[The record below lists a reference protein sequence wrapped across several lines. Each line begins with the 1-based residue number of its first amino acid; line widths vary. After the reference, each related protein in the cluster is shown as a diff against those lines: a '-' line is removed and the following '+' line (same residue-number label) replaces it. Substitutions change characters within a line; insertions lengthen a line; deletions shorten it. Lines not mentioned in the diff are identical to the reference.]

1 MFQTFLA
8 QAQSAAPQQMPGG
21 GIGSFFVPLI
31 FIFIMY
37 FVMIRPQKK
46 RQQQQQQLTSSLKT
60 GDRIVTNAG
69 IHGLISNV
77 KENTALGLD
86 IQGGTSFLIRL
97 KGGDKEVTKAMLDQ
111 AVEVIRKRVDYFGG
125 GEPIISP
132 VGSDRILVQ
141 IPGLDTA
148 KIQEA
153 RDQLSRVAKL
163 EFRLVYPDNGERLR
177 EIDQGKQV
185 IPPEYRIETYKQQHQ
200 AEGEKP
206 IEERLLV
213 KKKADLAGDRV
224 SGAGAS
230 YERDGWAV
238 HLRFDSE
245 GAKQF
250 GNITAANVHHRFA
263 IVLDGVI
270 QSAPVIQDAIYG
282 GDAQITGRFTE
293 EEARGLASVLENPL
307 QTPVSIE
314 EERSVSPTLG
324 LDSIRASILAGLLG
338 LAITLVCVAV
348 YYKIPG
354 LIANLALIINLIL
367 LVGALTLFHFV
378 LTLPGIAGIILTIG
392 LSVDANVL
400 IYERLRE
407 EMALG
412 KSLKV
417 AVKAAY
423 EKAFSSI
430 FDANVTTL
438 ITAAILFWQASGP
451 VKGFAISLTLGIL
464 ASLFTALIVGRNFL
478 GWFVDTER
486 LKRISMLHLI
496 SSKHIDFL
504 GKGFLACMCSLALLL
519 AGATAFYIRGERNFG
534 VDFRGGD
541 LITMSAPNK
550 IDVGQ
555 VRDALKPIGF
565 ADASIQ
571 ESAQGGKSYIT
582 VRTPLN
588 TSDKVEKQIIQ
599 AMPNA
604 AFKVEGSER
613 VGALVGGEL
622 ARNSLVAL
630 GLGILGIL
638 IFVTFRFELSFAVGA
653 IVALLHD
660 VLITVG
666 MFSLFGRELTLTMV
680 GAVLT
685 IAGYSINDTIVVY
698 DRIREGLA
706 SGRRGSIEQI
716 MNESINQTLSRT
728 ILTSTVTV
736 IPILCLF
743 LFGGAVLRDFSLAI
757 IIGVAIGTYSSI
769 FIASPIVLWWSRAR
783 GRGAAALRREV
794 TEKATTA
801 ANPLAQR

>member
-1 MFQTFLA
+1 MSPALTFFAGLGLLVLFGWYFATDVGLRKRLLA
-8 QAQSAAPQQMPGG
+8 TTLVMLLAAFSIATIWPP
-21 GIGSFFVPLI
+21 
-31 FIFIMY
+31 
-37 FVMIRPQKK
+37 
-46 RQQQQQQLTSSLKT
+46 
-60 GDRIVTNAG
+60 
-69 IHGLISNV
+69 
-77 KENTALGLD
+77 KEKIQLGLD

-97 KGGDKEVTKAMLDQ
+97 MGGDKDVNKGMLDQ
-111 AVEVIRKRVDYFGG
+111 AVEVIRKRIDYFGVS
-125 GEPIISP
+125 EPVISP
-132 VGSDRILVQ
+132 VGNDRILVQ

-153 RDQLSRVAKL
+153 REQLSRVAKL

-177 EIDQGKQV
+177 AIDEGKEV
-185 IPPEYRIETYKQQHQ
+185 IPPEYRIEVYKMT
-200 AEGEKP
+200 AEGNEKP
-206 IEERLLV
+206 REERLLV
-213 KKKADLAGDRV
+213 KKKADLGGDRV
-224 SGAGAS
+224 KESHAYYGNEGWTVQLKF
-230 YERDGWAV
+230 DG
-238 HLRFDSE
+238 E

-250 GNITAANVHHRFA
+250 GKITEQYKGHRFA

-270 QSAPVIQDAIYG
+270 QSAPVIRDAIYG
-282 GDAQITGRFTE
+282 GDAIITGKFE
-293 EEARGLASVLENPL
+293 EKEARGLASVLENPL

-324 LDSIRASILAGLLG
+324 LDSIRASIMAGLLG
-338 LAITLVCVAV
+338 LAITLVCVLV
-348 YYKIPG
+348 YYRLPG
-354 LIANLALIINLIL
+354 LVANLALLVNLVL
-367 LVGALTLFHFV
+367 LIGALTMFRFV

-412 KSLKV
+412 KSLRV
-417 AVKAAY
+417 AMETAY
-423 EKAFSSI
+423 QKAFSSI

-438 ITAAILFWQASGP
+438 ITALILFWQAAGP
-451 VKGFAISLTLGIL
+451 VRGFAISLTFGIL
-464 ASLFTALIVGRNFL
+464 ASLFTALIVGRNAL
-478 GWFVDTER
+478 GWLVDTGR
-486 LKRISMLHLI
+486 VKKISMLHLI
-496 SSKHIDFL
+496 SSQNINFL
-504 GKGFLACMCSLALLL
+504 GKGFLACMCSLAVIL
-519 AGATAFYIRGERNFG
+519 AGATSFYIRGEKNFG

-541 LITMSAPNK
+541 LVTLSSPAK

-555 VRDALKPIGF
+555 VRDGLKPIGL

-571 ESAQGGKSYIT
+571 ESAQSGKYYIT
-582 VRTPLN
+582 VRSPLN

-599 AMPNA
+599 TMPSA
-604 AFKVEGSER
+604 SFKVERSER

-622 ARNSLVAL
+622 AKSSLVAL

-660 VLITVG
+660 VIITVG
-666 MFSLFGRELTLTMV
+666 VFSLLGRELTLTMV

-706 SGRRGSIEQI
+706 SGRRGSIEEI
-716 MNESINQTLSRT
+716 MNSSINQTLSRT
-728 ILTSTVTV
+728 ILTSTVTL

-743 LFGGAVLRDFSLAI
+743 LLGGAVLRDFSLAI
-757 IIGVAIGTYSSI
+757 IVGVVVGTYSSI

-783 GRGAAALRREV
+783 GQSTSTLRREV
-794 TEKATTA
+794 TQKPTA
-801 ANPLAQR
+801 ANPLAR

>member
-1 MFQTFLA
+1 MTPALTFFIGLVMLILFGWYFATDQGPRKRLLA
-8 QAQSAAPQQMPGG
+8 ATLVLLLVTFSIITIWP
-21 GIGSFFVPLI
+21 
-31 FIFIMY
+31 
-37 FVMIRPQKK
+37 PQKK
-46 RQQQQQQLTSSLKT
+46 
-60 GDRIVTNAG
+60 I
-69 IHGLISNV
+69 
-77 KENTALGLD
+77 ALGLD

-97 KGGDKEVTKAMLDQ
+97 KGDKDVTKGMLDQ
-111 AVEVIRKRVDYFGG
+111 AVEVIRKRIDYFGAS
-125 GEPIISP
+125 EPIISP
-132 VGSDRILVQ
+132 VGNDRILVQ

-163 EFRLVYPDNGERLR
+163 EFRLVYPDNGQRLKA
-177 EIDQGKQV
+177 IDEGKDV
-185 IPPEYRIETYKQQHQ
+185 IPPDYRIEGWEVQLKFDG
-200 AEGEKP
+200 EGT
-206 IEERLLV
+206 
-213 KKKADLAGDRV
+213 KK
-224 SGAGAS
+224 
-230 YERDGWAV
+230 
-238 HLRFDSE
+238 
-245 GAKQF
+245 F
-250 GNITAANVHHRFA
+250 GQITEANVNHRFA

-270 QSAPVIQDAIYG
+270 QSAPVIKTAIYG
-282 GDAQITGRFTE
+282 GDAVISGGGMGE

-324 LDSIRASILAGLLG
+324 MDSIRSSILAGLLG

-354 LIANLALIINLIL
+354 LVANLALIINLIL
-367 LVGALTLFHFV
+367 LIGALTIFRFV

-451 VKGFAISLTLGIL
+451 VKGFAIALTLGIL
-464 ASLFTALIVGRNFL
+464 ASLFTALIVGRIFL

-555 VRDALKPIGF
+555 V
-565 ADASIQ
+565 
-571 ESAQGGKSYIT
+571 
-582 VRTPLN
+582 
-588 TSDKVEKQIIQ
+588 
-599 AMPNA
+599 
-604 AFKVEGSER
+604 
-613 VGALVGGEL
+613 
-622 ARNSLVAL
+622 
-630 GLGILGIL
+630 
-638 IFVTFRFELSFAVGA
+638 
-653 IVALLHD
+653 
-660 VLITVG
+660 
-666 MFSLFGRELTLTMV
+666 
-680 GAVLT
+680 
-685 IAGYSINDTIVVY
+685 
-698 DRIREGLA
+698 
-706 SGRRGSIEQI
+706 
-716 MNESINQTLSRT
+716 
-728 ILTSTVTV
+728 
-736 IPILCLF
+736 
-743 LFGGAVLRDFSLAI
+743 
-757 IIGVAIGTYSSI
+757 
-769 FIASPIVLWWSRAR
+769 
-783 GRGAAALRREV
+783 
-794 TEKATTA
+794 
-801 ANPLAQR
+801 

>member
-1 MFQTFLA
+1 MTPALTFLA
-8 QAQSAAPQQMPGG
+8 GLAILVLFGW
-21 GIGSFFVPLI
+21 
-31 FIFIMY
+31 Y
-37 FVMIRPQKK
+37 FATDQGLRKRLLATTLMLLLVVSSIVTIWPPQKK
-46 RQQQQQQLTSSLKT
+46 
-60 GDRIVTNAG
+60 
-69 IHGLISNV
+69 IS
-77 KENTALGLD
+77 LGLD

-97 KGGDKEVTKAMLDQ
+97 KGGDKEVTKGMLDQ
-111 AVEVIRKRVDYFGG
+111 AVEVIRKRIDTFGVS
-125 GEPIISP
+125 EPIISP
-132 VGSDRILVQ
+132 VANDRILVQ

-177 EIDQGKQV
+177 QIDEGKQV
-185 IPPEYRIETYKQQHQ
+185 IPPDYRIETYKLSP
-200 AEGEKP
+200 ERTPMTNEFGESVAGAKEKSR
-206 IEERLLV
+206 EERLLV
-213 KKKADLAGDRV
+213 KKKADLSGDRV
-224 SGAGAS
+224 SNAGAS
-230 YERDGWAV
+230 YERDGWVV

-245 GAKQF
+245 GAKKF
-250 GNITAANVHHRFA
+250 GDITAAHIHHRFA
-263 IVLDGVI
+263 IVLDGII

-293 EEARGLASVLENPL
+293 EEARGLASVLQNPL

-324 LDSIRASILAGLLG
+324 LDSIRASILSGLVG

-367 LVGALTLFHFV
+367 LIGALTMFHFV

-417 AVKAAY
+417 ALNTAY

-438 ITAAILFWQASGP
+438 ITAAILFWKATGP

-464 ASLFTALIVGRNFL
+464 ASLFTALIVGRNCL
-478 GWFVDTER
+478 GWLVDTGR

-496 SSKHIDFL
+496 SAQNINFL
-504 GKGFLACMCSLALLL
+504 GKGFIACMCSLALLL
-519 AGATAFYIRGERNFG
+519 AGAFAFYQRGERNFG

-541 LITMSAPNK
+541 LITLSAPGK
-550 IDVGQ
+550 IDIGP
-555 VRDALKPIGF
+555 VRGALKPIGL

-571 ESAQGGKSYIT
+571 ESTQVGRSYIT
-582 VRTPLN
+582 IRTPLN
-588 TSDKVEKQIIQ
+588 TSDKVEKQIMQ
-599 AMPNA
+599 TLPGSG
-604 AFKVEGSER
+604 FRVEGSER

-622 ARNSLVAL
+622 AKNSLIAL

-638 IFVTFRFELSFAVGA
+638 IFVTFRFELAFAVGA

-660 VLITVG
+660 VLMTVG
-666 MFSLFGRELTLTMV
+666 MFSLLGRELTLTMI

-706 SGRRGSIEQI
+706 SGRRGTIEEI
-716 MNESINQTLSRT
+716 MNSSINQTLSRT
-728 ILTSTVTV
+728 ILTSTVTL

-743 LFGGAVLRDFSLAI
+743 FFGGAVLRDFSLAI
-757 IIGVAIGTYSSI
+757 IIGVIVGTYSSI
-769 FIASPIVLWWSRAR
+769 FIASPIVLWWTRAR
-783 GRGAAALRREV
+783 GGGATALRREI

-801 ANPLAQR
+801 NPLAQR

>member
-1 MFQTFLA
+1 MTPALTFFIGLA
-8 QAQSAAPQQMPGG
+8 MLVLFGWYFATDQGPRKRLLATTLMLLL
-21 GIGSFFVPLI
+21 VI
-31 FIFIMY
+31 FSIAIMWP
-37 FVMIRPQKK
+37 PQKK
-46 RQQQQQQLTSSLKT
+46 
-60 GDRIVTNAG
+60 I
-69 IHGLISNV
+69 
-77 KENTALGLD
+77 ALGLD

-97 KGGDKEVTKAMLDQ
+97 KAGDKPITKGMLDQ

-132 VGSDRILVQ
+132 VGGDRILVQ

-163 EFRLVYPDNGERLR
+163 EFRLVYPDNGQKLKA
-177 EIDQGKQV
+177 IDEGKDV
-185 IPPEYRIETYKQQHQ
+185 IPPEFRIESYKMQR
-200 AEGEKP
+200 EGEKP

-213 KKKADLAGDRV
+213 KKKADLSGDRV
-224 SGAGAS
+224 SNAGAS
-230 YERDGWAV
+230 YEKDGWVV
-238 HLRFDSE
+238 HLRFDAE

-263 IVLDGVI
+263 IVLDGGI

-293 EEARGLASVLENPL
+293 EEARSLASVLQNPL

-324 LDSIRASILAGLLG
+324 ADSIRASILAGLVG
-338 LAITLVCVAV
+338 LAITVVCVAI

-354 LIANLALIINLIL
+354 LVADLALVINLIL
-367 LVGALTLFHFV
+367 LMGALTMFHFV

-400 IYERLRE
+400 IFERLRE

-412 KSLKV
+412 KTLKV
-417 AVKAAY
+417 ALNTAY

-438 ITAAILFWQASGP
+438 ITAAILFWKASGP
-451 VKGFAISLTLGIL
+451 VKGFAIALTLGIL

-478 GWFVDTER
+478 GWFVDTGR

-496 SSKHIDFL
+496 SAQNINFL
-504 GKGFLACMCSLALLL
+504 GKGFIACMCSLALLL
-519 AGATAFYIRGERNFG
+519 AGAAAFYLRGEKNFG

-541 LITMSAPNK
+541 LITLSAPGV
-550 IDVGQ
+550 IDIGQ
-555 VRDALKPIGF
+555 VRRGLEQIGL

-582 VRTPLN
+582 IRTPLN
-588 TSDKVEKQIIQ
+588 TSDRVEKQIMQ
-599 AMPNA
+599 AMPKAGFN
-604 AFKVEGSER
+604 VEGSER

-622 ARNSLVAL
+622 AKSSLIAL

-660 VLITVG
+660 VLMTVG
-666 MFSLFGRELTLTMV
+666 VFALLGRELTLTMV

-706 SGRRGSIEQI
+706 SGRRGTIEEI
-716 MNESINQTLSRT
+716 MNSSINQTLSRT
-728 ILTSTVTV
+728 ILTSTVTL

-743 LFGGAVLRDFSLAI
+743 FFAGAVLRDFSLAI
-757 IIGVAIGTYSSI
+757 IIGVVVGTYSSI

-794 TEKATTA
+794 TEKTTTA

>member
-1 MFQTFLA
+1 MTPALTFFAGLGMLVLFGWYFATDQGLRKRLLA
-8 QAQSAAPQQMPGG
+8 
-21 GIGSFFVPLI
+21 
-31 FIFIMY
+31 
-37 FVMIRPQKK
+37 
-46 RQQQQQQLTSSLKT
+46 LTLTVLLVVFS
-60 GDRIVTNAG
+60 IVT
-69 IHGLISNV
+69 IWPPEKKI
-77 KENTALGLD
+77 ALGLD

-97 KGGDKEVTKAMLDQ
+97 MGADKEVNKGMLDQ
-111 AVEVIRKRVDYFGG
+111 AVEVIRKRVDVFGVS
-125 GEPIISP
+125 EPVISP
-132 VGSDRILVQ
+132 VGNDRILVQ

-153 RDQLSRVAKL
+153 REQLSRVAKL

-177 EIDQGKQV
+177 LIDEGKEV
-185 IPPEYRIETYKQQHQ
+185 IPPEYRIEVYKMT
-200 AEGEKP
+200 AEGNEKP
-206 IEERLLV
+206 REERLLV
-213 KKKADLAGDRV
+213 KKKADLGGDRV
-224 SGAGAS
+224 KESNAYYGNEGWTVQLKF
-230 YERDGWAV
+230 DG
-238 HLRFDSE
+238 E
-245 GAKQF
+245 GAKKF
-250 GNITAANVHHRFA
+250 GQITEQYKGHRFA
-263 IVLDGVI
+263 IVLDGLI
-270 QSAPVIQDAIYG
+270 QSAPVIRDAIYG
-282 GDAQITGRFTE
+282 GDAVITGRFTE

-417 AVKAAY
+417 AVKTAY

-438 ITAAILFWQASGP
+438 ITAAILFWKASGP

-464 ASLFTALIVGRNFL
+464 ASLFTALIVGRNCL
-478 GWFVDTER
+478 GWLVDTGR

-496 SSKHIDFL
+496 SSQNINFL
-504 GKGFLACMCSLALLL
+504 GKGFLACMCSLALIL
-519 AGATAFYIRGERNFG
+519 AGALAFYTRGDRNFG

-541 LITMSAPNK
+541 LITLSAPGK
-550 IDVGQ
+550 IDIGQ
-555 VRDALKPIGF
+555 GRDALPPIGL

-582 VRTPLN
+582 IRTPLN
-588 TSDKVEKQIIQ
+588 TSDRVEKQIMQ
-599 AMPNA
+599 AMPKA
-604 AFKVEGSER
+604 GFKVEGSER

-622 ARNSLVAL
+622 AKSSLIAL

-638 IFVTFRFELSFAVGA
+638 IFVTFRFELAFAVGA

-660 VLITVG
+660 VLMTVG
-666 MFSLFGRELTLTMV
+666 IFPLLGRELTLTMV

-685 IAGYSINDTIVVY
+685 LAGYSINDPIVVY

-706 SGRRGSIEQI
+706 SGRRGTIEEI
-716 MNESINQTLSRT
+716 MNSSINQTLSRT
-728 ILTSTVTV
+728 ILTSTVTL

-743 LFGGAVLRDFSLAI
+743 FFAGAVLRDFSLAI
-757 IIGVAIGTYSSI
+757 IIGVVVGTYSSI
-769 FIASPIVLWWSRAR
+769 FIASPIVLWWTRAR
-783 GRGAAALRREV
+783 GGRETALRREI
-794 TEKATTA
+794 TEKAATA
-801 ANPLAQR
+801 AKPLAQR

>member
-1 MFQTFLA
+1 MFFIELSWLALFGWYFATEHGVRKRLIAMVLTVTAITFSVWLA
-8 QAQSAAPQQMPGG
+8 YPPS
-21 GIGSFFVPLI
+21 
-31 FIFIMY
+31 
-37 FVMIRPQKK
+37 KK
-46 RQQQQQQLTSSLKT
+46 
-60 GDRIVTNAG
+60 I
-69 IHGLISNV
+69 
-77 KENTALGLD
+77 ALGLD
-86 IQGGTSFLIRL
+86 IKGGTSFLIRL
-97 KGGDKEVTKAMLDQ
+97 MGGDKEINKGMLDQ
-111 AVEVIRKRVDYFGG
+111 AVEVIRKRVDYFGA

-132 VGSDRILVQ
+132 VGNDRILVQ

-163 EFRLVYPDNGERLR
+163 EFRLVYPDNGERLKA
-177 EIDQGKQV
+177 IDAGKEV
-185 IPPEYRIETYKQQHQ
+185 IPPDYRIEVYKPPT
-200 AEGEKP
+200 EGNEKP
-206 IEERLLV
+206 REERLLV
-213 KKKADLAGDRV
+213 KKKADLGGNRV
-224 SGAGAS
+224 SESHAYFGN
-230 YERDGWAV
+230 EGWTV
-238 HLRFDSE
+238 QLKFDSE

-250 GNITAANVHHRFA
+250 GRITEQYKGHRFA

-270 QSAPVIQDAIYG
+270 QSAPVIRDAIYG
-282 GDAQITGRFTE
+282 GDAVITGRFTE
-293 EEARGLASVLENPL
+293 KEARGLASVLENPL

-324 LDSIRASILAGLLG
+324 MDSIRASILAGLMG
-338 LAITLVCVAV
+338 LAITLVCVLI
-348 YYKIPG
+348 YYKLAG
-354 LIANLALIINLIL
+354 LIACLALLVNIVLLI
-367 LVGALTLFHFV
+367 GAFQLIPGGVT

-392 LSVDANVL
+392 LAVDASVL

-417 AVKAAY
+417 AVQTAY
-423 EKAFSSI
+423 QKAFSSI

-438 ITAAILFWQASGP
+438 ITAAILFWKASGP

-464 ASLFTALIVGRNFL
+464 ASLFTALIVGRNCL
-478 GWFVDTER
+478 GWFVDTGR
-486 LKRISMLHLI
+486 VKRMSMLHLI
-496 SSKHIDFL
+496 SSKNINFL
-504 GKGFLACMCSLALLL
+504 GKGFLACMCSLALLI
-519 AGATAFYIRGERNFG
+519 AGASAFYLRGEKNFG

-541 LITMSAPNK
+541 LITLSSPNT

-555 VRDALKPIGF
+555 VRDALKPLGL

-588 TSDKVEKQIIQ
+588 TSDRVEKQIIQ
-599 AMPNA
+599 AMPA
-604 AFKVEGSER
+604 TSFKVEGSER

-622 ARNSLVAL
+622 AKSSLVAL

-660 VLITVG
+660 VLMTVG
-666 MFSLFGRELTLTMV
+666 VFALLGHELTLTMV

-706 SGRRGSIEQI
+706 SGRRGTIEQI

-728 ILTSTVTV
+728 ILTSTVTL

-743 LFGGAVLRDFSLAI
+743 FFGGAVLRDFSLAI
-757 IIGVAIGTYSSI
+757 IIGVVVGTYSSI
-769 FIASPIVLWWSRAR
+769 FIASPIVLWWTRAR
-783 GRGAAALRREV
+783 GGGATALRREIIQK
-794 TEKATTA
+794 TTTA
-801 ANPLAQR
+801 NPAAS

>member
-1 MFQTFLA
+1 MSGPAVQFFIGLGILVLFGWYFATDHGPRKRILA
-8 QAQSAAPQQMPGG
+8 MTLVAL
-21 GIGSFFVPLI
+21 LI
-31 FIFIMY
+31 AVSIDTIWP
-37 FVMIRPQKK
+37 PQKK
-46 RQQQQQQLTSSLKT
+46 
-60 GDRIVTNAG
+60 I
-69 IHGLISNV
+69 
-77 KENTALGLD
+77 ALGLD
-86 IQGGTSFLIRL
+86 IQGGTSFLIRMM
-97 KGGDKEVTKAMLDQ
+97 KGDKEITKGMQDQ

-132 VGSDRILVQ
+132 VGFDRILVQ

-163 EFRLVYPDNGERLR
+163 EFRLVYPDNGERLAK
-177 EIDQGKQV
+177 IDKGEDV
-185 IPPEYRIETYKQQHQ
+185 IPPDYRIETYTLH
-200 AEGEKP
+200 AEGKENPKT
-206 IEERLLV
+206 ERLLV
-213 KKKADLAGDRV
+213 KKKADLTGNHV
-224 SGAGAS
+224 SESHA
-230 YERDGWAV
+230 Y
-238 HLRFDSE
+238 
-245 GAKQF
+245 F
-250 GNITAANVHHRFA
+250 GNEGWTVQLKFDAEGTKKFADITEHFKGYRFA

-270 QSAPVIQDAIYG
+270 QSAPVIRDAIYG
-282 GDAQITGRFTE
+282 GDAVITGRFSE
-293 EEARGLASVLENPL
+293 QEARGLASVLENPL

-324 LDSIRASILAGLLG
+324 MDSIRASIIAGLVG
-338 LAITLVCVAV
+338 LAITLVCVSI
-348 YYKIPG
+348 YYKFTG

-367 LVGALTLFHFV
+367 LIGALTMFRFV

-392 LSVDANVL
+392 LSVDASVL

-417 AVKAAY
+417 AVQTAY

-438 ITAAILFWQASGP
+438 ITAAILFWKASGP

-464 ASLFTALIVGRNFL
+464 ASLFTALIVGRNAL
-478 GWFVDTER
+478 SWFVDAGKI
-486 LKRISMLHLI
+486 KRISMLHLI
-496 SSKHIDFL
+496 SSQNFNFL
-504 GKGFLACMCSLALLL
+504 GKGFLASMCSLALIL
-519 AGATAFYIRGERNFG
+519 AGATSFYVRGEKNFG

-541 LITMSAPNK
+541 LVTLSSANK
-550 IDVGQ
+550 IDIGQ
-555 VRDALKPIGF
+555 VRNALKPLGL

-571 ESAQGGKSYIT
+571 ESAQAGKNYIT
-582 VRTPLN
+582 IRSPLN
-588 TSDKVEKQIIQ
+588 TSDTVQ
-599 AMPNA
+599 AQVMKSIPA
-604 AFKVEGSER
+604 ANFHVEGSER

-622 ARNSLVAL
+622 AKSSLVAL

-660 VLITVG
+660 VFITVG
-666 MFSLFGRELTLTMV
+666 MFSLLHRELTLTMV

-706 SGRRGSIEQI
+706 SGRRGTIEEI
-716 MNESINQTLSRT
+716 MNSSINQTLSRT
-728 ILTSTVTV
+728 ILTSTVTL

-757 IIGVAIGTYSSI
+757 IIGVVVGTYSSI

-783 GRGAAALRREV
+783 GETTSSLRREI
-794 TEKATTA
+794 TQKATTV
-801 ANPLAQR
+801 NPAVGSR

>member
-1 MFQTFLA
+1 MSPAFTFFIGLLLLILFGWYFATDYGLRKRLLA
-8 QAQSAAPQQMPGG
+8 ALLAAL
-21 GIGSFFVPLI
+21 LI
-31 FIFIMY
+31 AFSIATIW
-37 FVMIRPQKK
+37 PPEKK
-46 RQQQQQQLTSSLKT
+46 
-60 GDRIVTNAG
+60 I
-69 IHGLISNV
+69 
-77 KENTALGLD
+77 ALGLD
-86 IQGGTSFLIRL
+86 IKGGTSFLIKL
-97 KGGDKEVTKAMLDQ
+97 QQVDKDKPITPGLLDQ

-177 EIDQGKQV
+177 AIDAGQQV
-185 IPPEYRIETYKQQHQ
+185 IPPEYRIEVYKHQ
-200 AEGEKP
+200 AEGNEKP

-213 KKKADLAGDRV
+213 KKKADLGGDRV
-224 SGAGAS
+224 SAS
-230 YERDGWAV
+230 NAYYGNEGWTV
-238 HLRFDSE
+238 QLKFDSE
-245 GAKQF
+245 GAKKF
-250 GNITAANVHHRFA
+250 GQITEQYKGHRFA
-263 IVLDGVI
+263 IVLDGLI
-270 QSAPVIQDAIYG
+270 QSAPVIRDAIYG
-282 GDAQITGRFTE
+282 GDAIITGKFSE
-293 EEARGLASVLENPL
+293 HEARGLASVLENPL

-324 LDSIRASILAGLLG
+324 LDSIRASILAGLVG

-354 LIANLALIINLIL
+354 LVANLALIINLIL
-367 LVGALTLFHFV
+367 LIGALTMFRFV

-417 AVKAAY
+417 AMETAY
-423 EKAFSSI
+423 QKAFSSI

-438 ITAAILFWQASGP
+438 ITAVILFLNASGP
-451 VKGFAISLTLGIL
+451 VKGFAISLMFGIL
-464 ASLFTALIVGRNFL
+464 ASLFTALIVGRNAL
-478 GWFVDTER
+478 GWLVDTGR
-486 LKRISMLHLI
+486 VKKISMLHLI
-496 SSKHIDFL
+496 SSQNINFL
-504 GKGFLACMCSLALLL
+504 GKGFLACMCSLALIV
-519 AGATAFYIRGERNFG
+519 AGATSFYLRGEKNFG

-541 LITMSAPNK
+541 LITLSSPQA
-550 IDVGQ
+550 IDVGN
-555 VRDALKPIGF
+555 VRAALQPINL
-565 ADASIQ
+565 ADAAIQ
-571 ESAQGGKSYIT
+571 ESNQGGKYYIT
-582 VRTPLN
+582 VRTPLH
-588 TSDKVEKQIIQ
+588 TSDAVEKQIMTAIPQ
-599 AMPNA
+599 AQ
-604 AFKVEGSER
+604 FKVEGAER

-622 ARNSLVAL
+622 ARNSLIAL
-630 GLGILGIL
+630 GLGIFGIL
-638 IFVTFRFELSFAVGA
+638 IFVTLRFELSFAVGA

-660 VLITVG
+660 VIITVG
-666 MFSLFGRELTLTMV
+666 VFSLLNRELTLTMV

-706 SGRRGSIEQI
+706 SGRKGSIEQI

-728 ILTSTVTV
+728 ILTSTVTL

-757 IIGVAIGTYSSI
+757 IIGVAVGTYSSI
-769 FIASPIVLWWSRAR
+769 FIASPIVLWWTRAR
-783 GRGAAALRREV
+783 GGGKTSLQREI
-794 TEKATTA
+794 TSKQTKPATA
-801 ANPLAQR
+801 S

>member
-1 MFQTFLA
+1 MLVLFGWYFATDQGLRKRLLA
-8 QAQSAAPQQMPGG
+8 LTLT
-21 GIGSFFVPLI
+21 VLLI
-31 FIFIMY
+31 AFSITTIWP
-37 FVMIRPQKK
+37 PQKK
-46 RQQQQQQLTSSLKT
+46 
-60 GDRIVTNAG
+60 I
-69 IHGLISNV
+69 
-77 KENTALGLD
+77 ALGLD

-97 KGGDKEVTKAMLDQ
+97 KPGEKQINKAMLDQ
-111 AVEVIRKRVDYFGG
+111 AVEVIRKRVDYFGAS
-125 GEPIISP
+125 EPIISP
-132 VGSDRILVQ
+132 VGNDRILVQ

-163 EFRLVYPDNGERLR
+163 EFRLVYPDNGDRLR
-177 EIDQGKQV
+177 AIDAGKEV
-185 IPPEYRIETYKQQHQ
+185 IPPEYRIEVYKY
-200 AEGEKP
+200 ASDGTAMKNEFGETIPGTQKP
-206 IEERLLV
+206 KEERLLV
-213 KKKADLAGDRV
+213 KKKADLGGDRV
-224 SGAGAS
+224 SGSNAYYGN
-230 YERDGWAV
+230 EGWTV
-238 HLRFDSE
+238 QLKFDSE
-245 GAKQF
+245 GAKKF
-250 GNITAANVHHRFA
+250 GQITEQYKGHRFA
-263 IVLDGVI
+263 IVLDGII
-270 QSAPVIQDAIYG
+270 QSAPVIRDAIYG
-282 GDAQITGRFTE
+282 GDAVITGRFTE

-324 LDSIRASILAGLLG
+324 MDSIRASILAGLVG
-338 LAITLVCVAV
+338 LVITLVCVAI

-354 LIANLALIINLIL
+354 LVANFTLIINLIL
-367 LVGALTLFHFV
+367 LIGALTMFRFV

-392 LSVDANVL
+392 LSVDASVL

-417 AVKAAY
+417 AMKAAY

-438 ITAAILFWQASGP
+438 ITAAILFWKASGP
-451 VKGFAISLTLGIL
+451 VKGFAIALTLGIL

-478 GWFVDTER
+478 GWFVDTGR

-496 SSKHIDFL
+496 SSKNINFL
-504 GKGFLACMCSLALLL
+504 GKGFIACMCSLALLL
-519 AGATAFYIRGERNFG
+519 AGAMAFYTRGDRNFG

-541 LITMSAPNK
+541 LVTMSAPNK

-555 VRDALKPIGF
+555 VRGALKPIGF

-599 AMPNA
+599 TMPNA
-604 AFKVEGSER
+604 GFKVEGSER

-622 ARNSLVAL
+622 AKNSLIAL

-660 VLITVG
+660 VLMTVG
-666 MFSLFGRELTLTMV
+666 MFSLLGRELTLTMV

-706 SGRRGSIEQI
+706 SGRRGTIEQI

-728 ILTSTVTV
+728 ILTSTVTLIAIV
-736 IPILCLF
+736 CLF

-757 IIGVAIGTYSSI
+757 IIGVVVGTYSSI
-769 FIASPIVLWWSRAR
+769 FIASPIVLWWTRAR
-783 GRGAAALRREV
+783 GGGATALRREV
-794 TEKATTA
+794 TQKATTA
-801 ANPLAQR
+801 NPLAH

>member
-1 MFQTFLA
+1 MTPAFTFLA
-8 QAQSAAPQQMPGG
+8 GLAILVLFGW
-21 GIGSFFVPLI
+21 
-31 FIFIMY
+31 Y
-37 FVMIRPQKK
+37 FATDQGPRKRLLAMTLMLLLVVSSIVTIWPPQKK
-46 RQQQQQQLTSSLKT
+46 
-60 GDRIVTNAG
+60 I
-69 IHGLISNV
+69 
-77 KENTALGLD
+77 ALGLD

-97 KGGDKEVTKAMLDQ
+97 KGGDKEVTKGMLDQ
-111 AVEVIRKRVDYFGG
+111 AVEVIRKRIDTFGVS
-125 GEPIISP
+125 EPIISP
-132 VGSDRILVQ
+132 VANDRILVQ

-185 IPPEYRIETYKQQHQ
+185 IPPEYRIETHKLSP
-200 AEGEKP
+200 EGAPMKNEFGEAVAGAKEKSR
-206 IEERLLV
+206 EERLLV
-213 KKKADLAGDRV
+213 KKKADLSGDRV
-224 SGAGAS
+224 SSAGAS
-230 YERDGWAV
+230 YERDGWVV

-245 GAKQF
+245 GAKKF
-250 GNITAANVHHRFA
+250 GDITAAHVHHRFA

-282 GDAQITGRFTE
+282 GDAQITGKFTE
-293 EEARGLASVLENPL
+293 EEARGLASVLQNPL

-324 LDSIRASILAGLLG
+324 LDSIRASILAGLVG

-367 LVGALTLFHFV
+367 LVGALTMFHFV

-417 AVKAAY
+417 ALNTAY

-438 ITAAILFWQASGP
+438 ITAAILFWKATGP

-464 ASLFTALIVGRNFL
+464 ASLFTALIVGRNCL
-478 GWFVDTER
+478 GWFVDTGR
-486 LKRISMLHLI
+486 VKRISMLHLI
-496 SSKHIDFL
+496 SAQHINFL
-504 GKGFLACMCSLALLL
+504 GKGFIACMCSLALLL
-519 AGATAFYIRGERNFG
+519 AGAFAFYQRGERNFG

-541 LITMSAPNK
+541 LITLSAPGK
-550 IDVGQ
+550 IDIGQ
-555 VRDALKPIGF
+555 VRGALRPIGL

-571 ESAQGGKSYIT
+571 ESPQVGRSYIT
-582 VRTPLN
+582 IRTPLN
-588 TSDKVEKQIIQ
+588 TSDKVEKQVMQ
-599 AMPNA
+599 TLPGTG
-604 AFKVEGSER
+604 FRVEGSER

-622 ARNSLVAL
+622 AKNSLIAL

-638 IFVTFRFELSFAVGA
+638 IFVTFRFELAFAVGA

-660 VLITVG
+660 VLMTVG
-666 MFSLFGRELTLTMV
+666 MFSLFGRELTLTMI

-706 SGRRGSIEQI
+706 GGRRGTIEEI
-716 MNESINQTLSRT
+716 MNSSINQTLSRT
-728 ILTSTVTV
+728 ILTSTVTL

-743 LFGGAVLRDFSLAI
+743 FFGGAVLRDFSLAI
-757 IIGVAIGTYSSI
+757 IIGVIVGTYSSI
-769 FIASPIVLWWSRAR
+769 FIASPIVLWWTRAR
-783 GRGAAALRREV
+783 GGGATALRREI
-794 TEKATTA
+794 TEKAAA

>member
-1 MFQTFLA
+1 MFFIELSWLALFGWYFATEHGVRKRLIAIVLTVTAITFSVWLA
-8 QAQSAAPQQMPGG
+8 YPPG
-21 GIGSFFVPLI
+21 
-31 FIFIMY
+31 
-37 FVMIRPQKK
+37 KK
-46 RQQQQQQLTSSLKT
+46 
-60 GDRIVTNAG
+60 I
-69 IHGLISNV
+69 
-77 KENTALGLD
+77 ALGLD
-86 IQGGTSFLIRL
+86 IKGGTSFLIRL
-97 KGGDKEVTKAMLDQ
+97 MGGDKEINKGMLDQ
-111 AVEVIRKRVDYFGG
+111 AVEVIRKRVDYFGA

-132 VGSDRILVQ
+132 VGNDRILVQ

-163 EFRLVYPDNGERLR
+163 EFRLVYPDNGERLKA
-177 EIDQGKQV
+177 IDAGKEV
-185 IPPEYRIETYKQQHQ
+185 IPPEYRIEVYKPPT
-200 AEGEKP
+200 EGNEKP
-206 IEERLLV
+206 REERLLV
-213 KKKADLAGDRV
+213 KKKADLGGNRV
-224 SGAGAS
+224 SESHAYFGN
-230 YERDGWAV
+230 EGWAV
-238 HLRFDSE
+238 QLKFDSE

-250 GNITAANVHHRFA
+250 GRITEQYKGHRFA

-270 QSAPVIQDAIYG
+270 QSAPVIRDAIYG
-282 GDAQITGRFTE
+282 GDAVITGRFTE
-293 EEARGLASVLENPL
+293 KEARGLASVLENPL

-324 LDSIRASILAGLLG
+324 MDSIRASILAGLMG
-338 LAITLVCVAV
+338 LAITLVCVLI
-348 YYKIPG
+348 YYKLAG
-354 LIANLALIINLIL
+354 LVACLALLVNIVL
-367 LVGALTLFHFV
+367 LVGAFQLIPGGVT

-392 LSVDANVL
+392 LAVDASVL

-412 KSLKV
+412 KSLKI
-417 AVKAAY
+417 AVQTAY
-423 EKAFSSI
+423 QKAFSSI

-438 ITAAILFWQASGP
+438 ITAAILFWKASGP

-464 ASLFTALIVGRNFL
+464 ASLFTALIVGRNCL
-478 GWFVDTER
+478 GWFVDTGR
-486 LKRISMLHLI
+486 VKRMSMLHLI
-496 SSKHIDFL
+496 SSKNINFL
-504 GKGFLACMCSLALLL
+504 GKGFLACMCSLALLI
-519 AGATAFYIRGERNFG
+519 AGASAFYLRGEKNFG

-541 LITMSAPNK
+541 LITLSSPNT

-555 VRDALKPIGF
+555 VRDALKPLGL

-599 AMPNA
+599 AMPGA
-604 AFKVEGSER
+604 GFMVEGSER

-622 ARNSLVAL
+622 AKSSLVAL

-660 VLITVG
+660 VLMTVG
-666 MFSLFGRELTLTMV
+666 VFALLGHELTLTMV

-706 SGRRGSIEQI
+706 SGRRGTIEQI

-728 ILTSTVTV
+728 ILTSTVTL

-757 IIGVAIGTYSSI
+757 IIGVVVGTYSSI
-769 FIASPIVLWWSRAR
+769 FIASPIVLWWTRAR
-783 GRGAAALRREV
+783 GGSATALRREITQKV
-794 TEKATTA
+794 TTA
-801 ANPLAQR
+801 NPAAS